1 MAANPRPIY
10 LTEEEYFARE
20 SVAEARSEYVDGQII
35 AMAGASLDHSQI
47 ISNFVQTIG
56 PQLRKRGCRTV
67 TNDVMVHPSPT
78 RYYYPDIVMVCG
90 NPQLDKRRGIDGIL
104 NPLIVVEI
112 LSDSTESRDRR
123 EKRLTYMQSE
133 TIQEILFIAQDTPLV
148 EQLHRLED
156 GQWVFDSVTE
166 MDGIL
171 RLKATEGEITMR
183 QLYDLVWDEE

>member
-1 MAANPRPIY
+1 MRWREAMETNPRPIY
-10 LTEEEYFARE
+10 VTEEEYFDRE
-20 SVAEARSEYVDGQII
+20 SIAEAKSEYVDGQIV
-35 AMAGASLDHSQI
+35 AMAGARLDHSQI

-67 TNDVMVHPSPT
+67 TNDVMVDPSPT
-78 RYYYPDIVMVCG
+78 RYYYPDIVMVYG
-90 NPQLDKRRGIDGIL
+90 TPQLDKWRGIDVVL

-133 TIQEILFIAQDTPLV
+133 TIREILFIAQDTSLV
-148 EQLHRLED
+148 EQLHHLED

-166 MDGIL
+166 MDGTL

-183 QLYDLVWDEE
+183 